1 MTLRE
6 QTLTSVKIYL
16 GFNKQC
22 LATGTAFVYERDRER
37 YLVTNWHNVTGKNS
51 LTHKCLDKNLGI
63 PNKIVAVYPVYHS
76 GDIDSQQAVFAW
88 QTLEVHL
95 YDADGVPSWYEHPE
109 HGSLVD
115 LAAIPMLPLSSNS
128 AVLCV
133 NDARVTFANQ
143 AVGAGTDAFILGYP
157 HGLSGGGKFPIWK
170 RGSIAS
176 EPQANV
182 DRLPKMLID
191 ASTRRGMSGSPV
203 FAHVEGLSS
212 PVGSSDLGAAV
223 FGSTF
228 QFMGCYSGSL
238 GREPFE
244 AQLGVMWKEEAIV
257 EIIDSKHKGRPSGE
271 LFERDVPSGTTH
283 EIFDWND
290 WGNLPELP

>member
-1 MTLRE
+1 MALRK
-6 QTLTSVKIYL
+6 QTLTSIKIYL

-22 LATGTAFVYERDRER
+22 LATGTAFVYERGGER

-63 PNKIVAVYPVYHS
+63 PNRIVAVCPVYHS
-76 GDIDSQQAVFAW
+76 GDANSQQAAFAW
-88 QTLEVHL
+88 QTTEVRL
-95 YDADGVPSWYEHPE
+95 YDADGGPFWYEHPA

-115 LAAIPMLPLSSNS
+115 LAIIPLLSLSSNS

-176 EPQANV
+176 EPEANV
-182 DRLPKMLID
+182 DQLPKMLID
-191 ASTRRGMSGSPV
+191 ASTRRGMSGSPI
-203 FAHVEGLSS
+203 FAHVEGLSI
-212 PVGSSDLGAAV
+212 PVGSSDLGESV

-244 AQLGVMWKEEAIV
+244 AQLGVTWKEQAII
-257 EIIDSKHKGRPSGE
+257 EIVDSKHKGRPSGE
-271 LFERDVPSGTTH
+271 LFEREVSSGTTH
-283 EIFDWND
+283 EVFDWND